1 MASGL
6 DHPVRKVSIMHTTRR
21 QLVHV
26 FVLLTLILTPWAV
39 QAKSEHE
46 IYFKG
51 TDYELHVFE
60 IIGDYPGNTLLI
72 IGGMHNEPGG
82 YLSADL
88 YADLS
93 LRQGRLI
100 VVPRANFP
108 AIVSNDRKIHSDM
121 NRKFVNGNGKKHQNH
136 KKEEY
141 EEAVVA
147 ILMELMS
154 RSDAL
159 LNLHDGSGFFR
170 PKYIDKW
177 RNPLRWGQSIISDTD
192 VHITA
197 DGRTLNLKDR
207 IDRVIATVNL
217 HIEEPEHYFFHNNT
231 RTFDDDSPH
240 KEQRGSATYY
250 ALTEYGIESYGVE
263 TSKSIKSLDLK
274 VEYQSMIINA
284 FMNEYNIVPKNPKV
298 SIQDPHLEY
307 LLVSVNGSFPFGVP
321 DKKTLYVNSGDRI
334 RIEHIAANYERGLL
348 ADIKGVGSL
357 NDMNKEFVVR
367 KPSTILVKK
376 DKFEAGKIFVDIRK
390 PDKVLPV
397 MAAGK
402 NTPQGASQATAREG
416 VVQFLVLVNND
427 SRTIPDGNTLE
438 ITPSDILTIQEVI
451 PVEGNPRDLRVNFVG
466 FVGNKAYNDAE
477 DRGYRIHPSKLWKRH
492 SLDKKGGIYRV
503 DARLQDRS
511 VGEIFVRIL
520 QPTEAR

>member
-1 MASGL
+1 
-6 DHPVRKVSIMHTTRR
+6 MHATRQR
-21 QLVHV
+21 LVQV
-26 FVLLTLILTPWAV
+26 FVLLALLVTPWAV
-39 QAKSEHE
+39 QAKSEHQ

-108 AIVSNDRKIHSDM
+108 AIVSNDRKVHSDM
-121 NRKFVNGNGKKHQNH
+121 NRKFVNGNGNKHQNH

-147 ILMELMS
+147 ILMELMA

-192 VHITA
+192 LHVTK
-197 DGRTLNLKDR
+197 DGRTLNMKDR
-207 IDRVIATVNL
+207 IDRVIGTVNL
-217 HIEEPEHYFFHNNT
+217 QIEDQEHHFFHNNT
-231 RTFDDDSPH
+231 RTFEDDSPH

-284 FMNEYNIVPKNPKV
+284 FMSEYNIVPKNPKV
-298 SIQDPHLEY
+298 SIKDPHLEY
-307 LLVSVNGSFPFGVP
+307 LLVSVNGSFPYGIP
-321 DKKTLYVNSGDRI
+321 DSKTLYVNPGDSI

-357 NDMNKEFVVR
+357 NDMNKEFVVSR
-367 KPSTILVKK
+367 PSTILVKK
-376 DKFEAGKIFVDIRK
+376 DKFEAGKIFVDINKSDK
-390 PDKVLPV
+390 PLSVQ
-397 MAAGK
+397 AARQESGMK
-402 NTPQGASQATAREG
+402 
-416 VVQFLVLVNND
+416 FLILVNNEE
-427 SRTIPDGNTLE
+427 RTIPSGNTLE
-438 ITPSDILTIQEVI
+438 ITPSDIITVQDVF
-451 PVEGNPRDLRVNFVG
+451 PVHGDASDLRVNFVG

-477 DRGYRIHPSKLWKRH
+477 DRGYRIRSSKLWKRH

-503 DARLQDRS
+503 EARLRERS
-511 VGEIFVRIL
+511 VGEMFVRIV
-520 QPTEAR
+520 QPTLNP